1 MKFPFILSILLFG
14 FSSYAQETN
23 ELKTEKLFVKE
34 GNVVKV
40 TEYHD
45 NGKIAQEGYLKNNKL
60 HGKWVSYSSEGEKIS
75 IANYNKG
82 KRDGTWL
89 FWDQTGGLTQVDFKS
104 NKFLKK
110 VTWQEQTKVVKQR

>member
-40 TEYHD
+40 TEYHN

-75 IANYNKG
+75 IANY
-82 KRDGTWL
+82 
-89 FWDQTGGLTQVDFKS
+89 
-104 NKFLKK
+104 KK
-110 VTWQEQTKVVKQR
+110 VNVMGHGYFGIKQAVLLKLISNQTNF

>member
-1 MKFPFILSILLFG
+1 MKMVNLKRFL
-14 FSSYAQETN
+14 EKK
-23 ELKTEKLFVKE
+23 EL
-34 GNVVKV
+34 
-40 TEYHD
+40 
-45 NGKIAQEGYLKNNKL
+45 ILKNNKL